1 MALGMMTNC
10 SIEIFTFRCNIVN
23 TFYLNIVLKH
33 TFSKQREAMSC
44 FSTQSCLGAEIQI
57 LQYSTNTQGD
67 GEIIV
72 TVVNGTSL

>member
-1 MALGMMTNC
+1 MITNC
-10 SIEIFTFRCNIVN
+10 SIEIFTFRCSIVN

-33 TFSKQREAMSC
+33 TFSKQLEPMSC
-44 FSTQSCLGAEIQI
+44 FSTQSYLGAEIQI